1 MKVKQAQAQFMGEF
15 MKSFAA
21 GMAWTK
27 LNTRTDNEYV
37 QKNGCNSSRHNVKV
51 LFDKLIDERP
61 KHILWCTLIFL
72 ISRLYIPSD
81 CNWFNSDAVWTG
93 NGLFIDY
100 EENRDIGY
108 FFFIAL
114 LSSVRNNI

>member
-1 MKVKQAQAQFMGEF
+1 MESMENQGAKMADTMQNIVTRIQAAQAQQAQFMGDWF
-15 MKSFAA
+15 MKLFA

-37 QKNGCNSSRHNVKV
+37 QETDVILHNVKV

-72 ISRLYIPSD
+72 FFWLFIPSD
-81 CNWFNSDAVWTG
+81 CN
-93 NGLFIDY
+93 
-100 EENRDIGY
+100 
-108 FFFIAL
+108 
-114 LSSVRNNI
+114 